1 MTMTTT
7 LRGAAVSQV
16 AEKLPSRALPPPS
29 FPHQVRMVMI
39 TMKMVMVTMF
49 LYSDVSM
56 LHRALPPPSFLRQVR
71 VGMFIA
77 ARDKKCRNRKETSFF
92 CN

>member
-1 MTMTTT
+1 MTMTPI

-29 FPHQVRMVMI
+29 FP
-39 TMKMVMVTMF
+39 
-49 LYSDVSM
+49 
-56 LHRALPPPSFLRQVR
+56 RQVR

-77 ARDKKCRNRKETSFF
+77 ARDKKCRNRKETIFF
-92 CN
+92 CNNYLKLNSKQMKLIVRSPRRGL